1 LATSGDRHL
10 AIDMQ
15 TAQSIRVR
23 SEPPNPPAAE
33 QRSLLHRLV
42 DAVEADQRWEWL
54 ELSCSVAAGRGDALS
69 DLDVGL
75 GYAGTEA
82 PAVAEVTA
90 MLQGLGPVV
99 DLSAQPYEGRPRWWV
114 QYTNG
119 GQIDLVVMAAQD
131 RAGRAPG
138 SVALLDRAGRLAQTF
153 TPSVWA
159 AGAGDP
165 ENWLLDGW
173 EAMSNVAKYLQRGS
187 VLEAIEQ
194 LHRARGRIYQLWAV
208 GEAVPYPAF
217 GIVSLLDDQPPCL
230 PPGIEDTYAVAAPG
244 SVRTAAIAAGALLAA
259 AGGHAQ
265 PGLDTALRG
274 YVSARLQETMTPDL
288 GTAFG

>member
-1 LATSGDRHL
+1 MTAPRQWISALGDDLA
-10 AIDMQ
+10 
-15 TAQSIRVR
+15 V
-23 SEPPNPPAAE
+23 

-54 ELSCSVAAGRGDALS
+54 ELSCSVAAGSGDALS

-119 GQIDLVVMAAQD
+119 GQLDLVVIARRTGPAGLRAALLCWTAPAGWRRRSPRRSGRPAQ
-131 RAGRAPG
+131 RTRRTGCSMAGRHGATSPSTCSGDRSWRRSSSCTAPAGG
-138 SVALLDRAGRLAQTF
+138 STSCG
-153 TPSVWA
+153 
-159 AGAGDP
+159 
-165 ENWLLDGW
+165 
-173 EAMSNVAKYLQRGS
+173 
-187 VLEAIEQ
+187 
-194 LHRARGRIYQLWAV
+194 AV
-208 GEAVPYPAF
+208 GEAVPYPPF

-230 PPGIEDTYAVAAPG
+230 PPGIEDTYAVASSG
-244 SVRTAAIAAGALLAA
+244 SVQTAPSQRALCSPRQAAMPSRGWT
-259 AGGHAQ
+259 Q
-265 PGLDTALRG
+265 PCAYTSVPVCKR
-274 YVSARLQETMTPDL
+274 R
-288 GTAFG
+288 

>member
-1 LATSGDRHL
+1 MTAPRQWISALGDDLA
-10 AIDMQ
+10 
-15 TAQSIRVR
+15 V
-23 SEPPNPPAAE
+23 

-119 GQIDLVVMAAQD
+119 GQLDLVVIARRTGPAGLRAALLCWTAPAGWRRRSPRRSGLPEQGT
-131 RAGRAPG
+131 RRTGCSMAGR
-138 SVALLDRAGRLAQTF
+138 
-153 TPSVWA
+153 
-159 AGAGDP
+159 
-165 ENWLLDGW
+165 
-173 EAMSNVAKYLQRGS
+173 
-187 VLEAIEQ
+187 
-194 LHRARGRIYQLWAV
+194 H
-208 GEAVPYPAF
+208 
-217 GIVSLLDDQPPCL
+217 
-230 PPGIEDTYAVAAPG
+230 
-244 SVRTAAIAAGALLAA
+244 
-259 AGGHAQ
+259 
-265 PGLDTALRG
+265 
-274 YVSARLQETMTPDL
+274 
-288 GTAFG
+288 